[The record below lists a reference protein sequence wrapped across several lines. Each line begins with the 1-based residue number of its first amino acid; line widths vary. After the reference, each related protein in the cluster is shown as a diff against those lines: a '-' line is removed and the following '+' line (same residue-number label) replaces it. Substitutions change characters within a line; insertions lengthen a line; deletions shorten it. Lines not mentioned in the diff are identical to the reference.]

1 MVYTFANYKAKVLD
15 MMTYYKH
22 QFVASDRTLELYFVG
37 CPIKCPDCHNASLQE
52 YSSDTRYV
60 TPETICEELIDYVPI
75 AKQVHILG
83 GEPTIQPYEQ
93 MKILLDKLHEMGF
106 HDIVFFTGY
115 TLSEQQVRSNPI
127 LSRADY
133 VKVGNYDNTKPNTDK
148 MPDPLTGIVLA
159 TTNQRI
165 IKI

>member
-1 MVYTFANYKAKVLD
+1 

-37 CPIKCPDCHNASLQE
+37 CPIKCSGCHNYSLQE
-52 YSSDTRYV
+52 CSSDTRYV
-60 TPETICEELIDYVPI
+60 TPETICNELIDYVTI

-83 GEPTIQPYEQ
+83 GEPTIQPQEQ
-93 MKILLDKLHEMGF
+93 MIILLDKLHEMGF
-106 HDIVFFTGY
+106 HDVVFFTGY
-115 TLSEQQVRSNPI
+115 TPSEHQVRNHPV

-133 VKVGNYDNTKPNTDK
+133 VKIGNYDSTKPNIDK
-148 MPDPLTGIVLA
+148 IPDPLTGIVLA

-165 IKI
+165 IKV